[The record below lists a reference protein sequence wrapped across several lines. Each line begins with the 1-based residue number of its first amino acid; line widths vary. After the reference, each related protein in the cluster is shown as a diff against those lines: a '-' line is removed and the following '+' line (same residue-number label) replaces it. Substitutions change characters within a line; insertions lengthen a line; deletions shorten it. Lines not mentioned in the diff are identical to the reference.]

1 MKMGTTKFKV
11 FYIRRRR
18 VLKKKRCK
26 VLSFLFA
33 ATICLAGAFFM
44 FAHINNVSASSKEQN
59 TSYNNDGENRDSED
73 ISEQRFPASYGR
85 DIVKRRVS
93 NDGKKIVFLTFDD
106 GPSLK
111 NTPKILD
118 VLDKNAIKGTF
129 FLIGKTVDQ
138 GGEYGSIVRRMY
150 NEGHAICSHGYT
162 HSGKNLY
169 PNGFVNVEHLL
180 KEVEDTDNAISKALG
195 FQYKCK
201 MFRFPYGEVT
211 RIHNHDKN
219 IKKAIDILDE
229 HGITSIDWNSLT
241 EDSVGNKKSKQQL
254 MNNLKKTS
262 KGKDKIV
269 VLLHDSED
277 RDDTANMI
285 QDIIDYFKSQG
296 YSFGAFDI

>member
-1 MKMGTTKFKV
+1 M
-11 FYIRRRR
+11 
-18 VLKKKRCK
+18 KKKKFK

-33 ATICLAGAFFM
+33 IIVCLTSVFFM
-44 FAHINNVSASSKEQN
+44 ISNINGVKASSKEQIDESN
-59 TSYNNDGENRDSED
+59 EEENKESNK
-73 ISEQRFPASYGR
+73 ISEKRFPASYGR
-85 DIVKRRVS
+85 DIVKRKADK
-93 NDGKKIVFLTFDD
+93 DGEKIVFLTFDD

-118 VLDKNAIKGTF
+118 VLDKNSIKGTF
-129 FLIGKTVDQ
+129 FLIGQTVDE
-138 GGEYGSIVRRMY
+138 GGEYSDIVKRMY

-169 PNGFVNVEHLL
+169 PNGVVNVDHLL
-180 KEVEDTDNAISKALG
+180 KEIEDTDKAVSKALG
-195 FQYKCK
+195 FEYKCK

-219 IKKAIDILDE
+219 IGKAIDILDE

-241 EDSVGNKKSKQQL
+241 EDSVGNKKSKNQL

-269 VLLHDSED
+269 VLLHDSEN
-277 RDDTANMI
+277 REDTANMI
-285 QDIIDYFKSQG
+285 QDIVDYFKSQG
-296 YSFGAFDI
+296 YYFGAFDL

>member
-1 MKMGTTKFKV
+1 MKE
-11 FYIRRRR
+11 
-18 VLKKKRCK
+18 KRCK
-26 VLSFLFA
+26 VLNFFVAVIIVLGG
-33 ATICLAGAFFM
+33 TFFM
-44 FAHINNVSASSKEQN
+44 LSYMDNVTVFAKDNITASNEERE
-59 TSYNNDGENRDSED
+59 ENENKGSDNKTE
-73 ISEQRFPASYGR
+73 ERFPASYGR

-93 NDGKKIVFLTFDD
+93 KDGKRIVFLTFDD

-118 VLDKNAIKGTF
+118 VLDKNSIKGTF

-138 GGEYGSIVRRMY
+138 GGEYAEIVRRMHK
-150 NEGHAICSHGYT
+150 EGHAICSHGYT

-169 PNGFVNVEHLL
+169 PNGVVNVDHLL
-180 KEVEDTDNAISKALG
+180 KEIDDTDNAISKALG
-195 FQYKCK
+195 FDYKCK

-211 RIHNHDKN
+211 RIYKHDRN
-219 IKKAIDILDE
+219 INKAIDILGE

-241 EDSVGNKKSKQQL
+241 EDAVGNKKSKQQL

-277 RDDTANMI
+277 REDTANMI
-285 QDIIDYFKSQG
+285 QDIINYFRSQG

>member
-1 MKMGTTKFKV
+1 MFSYMDNVTV
-11 FYIRRRR
+11 FAKDNI
-18 VLKKKRCK
+18 
-26 VLSFLFA
+26 
-33 ATICLAGAFFM
+33 T
-44 FAHINNVSASSKEQN
+44 ASNEERE
-59 TSYNNDGENRDSED
+59 ENENKGSDNKTE
-73 ISEQRFPASYGR
+73 ERFPASYGR

-93 NDGKKIVFLTFDD
+93 KDGKRIVFLTFDD

-118 VLDKNAIKGTF
+118 VLDKNSIKGTF

-138 GGEYGSIVRRMY
+138 GGEYAEIVRRMHK
-150 NEGHAICSHGYT
+150 EGHAICSHGYT

-169 PNGFVNVEHLL
+169 PNGVVNVDHLL
-180 KEVEDTDNAISKALG
+180 KEIDDTDNAISKALG
-195 FQYKCK
+195 FDYKCK

-211 RIHNHDKN
+211 RIYKHDRN
-219 IKKAIDILDE
+219 INKAIDILGE

-241 EDSVGNKKSKQQL
+241 EDAVGNKKSKQQL

-277 RDDTANMI
+277 REDTANMI
-285 QDIIDYFKSQG
+285 QDIINYFRSQG